1 MRMYITIFFL
11 LFSYPVI
18 SQDAKEIVR
27 KADDHMRGTTSFA
40 VMTIQIVRP
49 TWSREMS
56 MKTWSK
62 GTDLALVLITSPVKD
77 KGTVFLKRKNEVWN
91 WIPSIERN
99 VKLPPSMMSQ
109 SWMGTDFT
117 NDDLVK
123 EASVVNDYDHNIV
136 GEDDILERTCYKI
149 QMVPKP
155 EAAIVWGKVYLWV
168 DKKDYLI
175 LKAEYYDEENVL
187 VNTMLSSD
195 IKMLGGKLIPAKTE
209 MIPADKKGNKTV
221 LLYNS
226 LVFDKPIE
234 ESFFSTQNM
243 QRVQ

>member
-1 MRMYITIFFL
+1 
-11 LFSYPVI
+11 
-18 SQDAKEIVR
+18 
-27 KADDHMRGTTSFA
+27 
-40 VMTIQIVRP
+40 
-49 TWSREMS
+49 
-56 MKTWSK
+56 
-62 GTDLALVLITSPVKD
+62 
-77 KGTVFLKRKNEVWN
+77 
-91 WIPSIERN
+91 
-99 VKLPPSMMSQ
+99 
-109 SWMGTDFT
+109 
-117 NDDLVK
+117 
-123 EASVVNDYDHNIV
+123 
-136 GEDDILERTCYKI
+136 
-149 QMVPKP
+149 MVPKP